1 MAVTKWS
8 WQTANPSAS
17 STGSQYAFGGAT
29 AKENQKSYQT
39 LIEKGPVS
47 DFSYKSWN
55 DLCLKLKDLSNEWK
69 TGAGLEN
76 IWVNSPYQ
84 SDYPDEETFKQNN
97 GGVIR
102 AAALNKV
109 LAALP
114 DFVEKPWNQELKA
127 GDPCKASYFLLMA
140 EALNQWC
147 RLTPEEFAV
156 LMEILFGESGNVRL
170 GDTEA
175 IRPEELDILLKT
187 AVGVYASNT
196 IFAKIMLEIIA
207 TFPDITVETHEPA
220 PIHPSKNE
228 FQLKASCTVIDKNYV
243 AAETKKLEF
252 LFRIAANAVI
262 RNSIRAG
269 ITDSFKLTGT
279 VNARS
284 PSISDEMKIQL
295 LIGYGSLVN
304 VVQAFPV
311 YTLIS
316 DEYKHKSRITVETH
330 EPAPIHPSKNEFQ
343 LKASCTVI
351 DKNYVAAETKKLEF
365 LFRIAAN
372 AVIRNSIR
380 AGITDSFKLTG
391 TVNARS
397 PSISDE
403 MKIQLLIGYGSLVNV
418 VQAFP
423 VYTLISD
430 EYKHKSRITVE
441 THEPVP
447 ISIRGQ
453 FYHSGS
459 VTVGFES
466 GFELEA
472 EDTEIKFK
480 DNFNES
486 GVVGKSFEYEGAFEI
501 QSPLINLQK
510 SYGTEFA
517 LEKEL
522 RIDGEVDSI
531 AGTAKIIETSENLGL
546 KGESEVDSAPPKD
559 MQHEGD
565 FETDETIEL
574 SFGNEKELEVVNES
588 IAFEE
593 GSIELLGK
601 NSLPIE
607 HSGSFATEEDI
618 SLGETSTKEI
628 AGEQGITTDSAAE
641 ISKSMTLEREA
652 DAIIEMLS
660 TADIEGVLNKNL
672 EAETVS
678 RISSI
683 ANLAMQRMSG
693 LASEISVETLQ
704 EALIGFID
712 RKMLY
717 ATAIISTSTYAY
729 NEKIEPKGL
738 EGNPIAYSDSEATIV
753 LARISLVLAEEY
765 EEKLATEIE
774 DISAEEM
781 ERTLLLA

>member
-69 TGAGLEN
+69 TGADLEN

-207 TFPDITVETHEPA
+207 TFPD
-220 PIHPSKNE
+220 
-228 FQLKASCTVIDKNYV
+228 
-243 AAETKKLEF
+243 
-252 LFRIAANAVI
+252 
-262 RNSIRAG
+262 
-269 ITDSFKLTGT
+269 
-279 VNARS
+279 
-284 PSISDEMKIQL
+284 
-295 LIGYGSLVN
+295 
-304 VVQAFPV
+304 
-311 YTLIS
+311 
-316 DEYKHKSRITVETH
+316 ITVETH

-704 EALIGFID
+704 EALIDVVLRKILEGQASASTKQIGEIIIKKMKYLSSPENRTSVQNEGIIDKARPKAVEAKENTTTILQSAFLDMSYTKGGTLACDSSVETLQEALIGFID